1 MVVAAHK
8 IWKRRMLFKVII
20 LQISSFS
27 QIEYA
32 TYPKVKRLHKVMKLP
47 DFYNLYKKR
56 GIGAL
61 YELWAPSNT
70 PHSSLLIPNYIQYPF
85 HRMFGREDIL

>member
-32 TYPKVKRLHKVMKLP
+32 TYQKVKKV
-47 DFYNLYKKR
+47 
-56 GIGAL
+56 
-61 YELWAPSNT
+61 T
-70 PHSSLLIPNYIQYPF
+70 
-85 HRMFGREDIL
+85 